1 MANPATKVP
10 SSGSTEPNGVA
21 SATTP
26 GDLPLATVTG
36 SLATSDFSA
45 TETTALRHSV
55 AKSQKG
61 YGTAVAASEVYSETQ
76 DLRFAYGGVE
86 ADSPAVTRT

>member
-1 MANPATKVP
+1 MANPTTAA
-10 SSGSTEPNGVA
+10 GDNGVA

-26 GDLPLATVTG
+26 GDLPLAVVTG
-36 SLATSDFSA
+36 SLAGADFSA

-55 AKSQKG
+55 AKTQRG
-61 YGTAVAASEVYSETQ
+61 YGAAVAASEVYSETQ
-76 DLRFAYGGVE
+76 DLRFAYHQVE